1 MKVLW
6 VAAGIL
12 FLVLAL
18 FDSDMRVMLIGGTVG
33 LGLIIG
39 SHILIEKYFKSDPMK
54 SASGLQLVVQIGSV
68 IAILGLMF
76 GVVLPALK

>member
-1 MKVLW
+1 MKALW

-12 FLVLAL
+12 FLVLVL
-18 FDSDMRVMLIGGTVG
+18 FDSDMRVMLVGGTVG

-39 SHILIEKYFKSDPMK
+39 SQILIEKSFKSDPMK
-54 SASGLQLVVQIGSV
+54 SASGLQLVVQVGSLV
-68 IAILGLMF
+68 AILGLMF